1 MRNFLLAFTV
11 LMGLSS
17 QAQYYYKD
25 ILGTKESS
33 ETIRNYMK
41 NKVTRV
47 VVNSYNANNE
57 KDDDFYVEQQFFPAT
72 RSLRTMTSSGNT
84 VPSVLTSYA
93 DANGN
98 VIRTIDSNE
107 IVVTITDYN
116 YNAAGQLIS
125 VSSASADTNA
135 TSEGEQ
141 HLWEW
146 SNNKPARMLRIKNK
160 VDTAFVD
167 FKLDSAGNVAEERET
182 RKKLKL
188 QPVYYYYSENNLL
201 TDIVRYSPRAKQLM
215 AEYIFTYSDKNQL
228 VQKITIPTNNNQ
240 YLIWRFQYNPQ
251 GLKVKEAIYDKEK
264 QLTGTI
270 EYRYAFGS

>member
-1 MRNFLLAFTV
+1 MRNFLLFVTFFV
-11 LMGLSS
+11 GLSS

-33 ETIRNYMK
+33 QTIRNYMK

-47 VVNSYNANNE
+47 VLNSYNANNE
-57 KDDDFYVEQQFFPAT
+57 KDDDFYVEQQFSPAT
-72 RSLRTMTSSGNT
+72 RSLRTLTSSGNT
-84 VPSVLTSYA
+84 LPSVLTSYA

-98 VIRTIDSNE
+98 VTRTVDSNE
-107 IVVTITDYN
+107 IVVTTTDYN
-116 YNAAGQLIS
+116 YNASGQLVS
-125 VSSASADTNA
+125 VYSASADTNA
-135 TSEGEQ
+135 TSENEL

-146 SNNKPARMLRIKNK
+146 SNNKPVRMLRIKNK
-160 VDTAFVD
+160 VDTALVD

-228 VQKITIPTNNNQ
+228 VQKITIPTNNSQ
-240 YLIWRFQYNPQ
+240 YLIWRFQYNAQ
-251 GLKVKEAIYDKEK
+251 GLKVKEAIYDKQK

-270 EYRYAFGS
+270 EYKYGFGS